1 MISVLVA
8 EDNESFRKVLR
19 ESLLREDYEV
29 DEARDGREAL
39 EKLGRRHYDIL
50 VSDVKMPGV
59 DGLELLKSARQADPD
74 TVVILM
80 TAYGT
85 VDLAVEAMKAGA
97 LDFLSKPF
105 PVEEF
110 MITVGRAA
118 ERNRLL
124 RENQSLKQN
133 LSLHYDAAKIV
144 WKSRGMAEVM
154 ELVRKVSQSTSTV
167 LITGESGTGKELVA
181 HAIHAQSPRSA
192 RPMVKVSIPV
202 LSEGVLESE
211 LFGHEKGS
219 FTGALTRK
227 PGRFEL
233 ADGGT
238 IFLDEIG
245 DLTPAVQVKLLRVL
259 QEREFERV
267 GGTVPLKVDVRLIV
281 ATRSNLRDMVRS
293 GKFREDL
300 YFRLNVVN
308 IVVLPLR
315 ERLDDIPPLV
325 DYFLVKYGSVAQ
337 CRARAITPEA
347 MELLQA
353 YSWPGN
359 VRELENVIQRA
370 LVLAE
375 GEYITPSDLPA
386 DVTGGGPGVII
397 DPVGGGRTGGDG
409 EEKAGILGA
418 LKLEKGNR
426 SRAAARLGLR
436 RTTFLYKMKKH
447 GLI

>member
-8 EDNESFRKVLR
+8 EDNDSFRKVLR
-19 ESLLREDYEV
+19 ESLLRDSYEV
-29 DEARDGREAL
+29 EEARDGREAL
-39 EKLGRRHYDIL
+39 EMLGRRHYDIL

-85 VDLAVEAMKAGA
+85 VDMAVEAMKAGA

-110 MITVGRAA
+110 MLTVGRAA

-124 RENQSLKQN
+124 RENQSLRQS
-133 LSLHYDAAKIV
+133 LSLHYDAGGIV

-154 ELVRKVSQSTSTV
+154 ELVRKVAQSTSTV
-167 LITGESGTGKELVA
+167 LITGESGTGKELIA
-181 HAIHAQSPRSA
+181 HAVHAQSPRSA
-192 RPMVKVSIPV
+192 RALVKVSIPV

-267 GGTVPLKVDVRLIV
+267 GGTVPLKVDVRLIA
-281 ATRSNLRDMVRS
+281 ATRHNLRDMVRA

-315 ERLDDIPPLV
+315 DRRDDIPALV
-325 DYFLVKYGSVAQ
+325 DHFLVKYGAAS
-337 CRARAITPEA
+337 RNLARTVSPEA

-359 VRELENVIQRA
+359 VRELENVVQRA

-375 GEYITPSDLPA
+375 GESISPADLPT
-386 DVTGGGPGVII
+386 DVTGGGPAGYS
-397 DPVGGGRTGGDG
+397 PAPGGKLAGD
-409 EEKAGILGA
+409 EAEKEGILEA
-418 LKLEKGNR
+418 LKQEKGNR

>member
-8 EDNESFRKVLR
+8 EDNVSFRKVLR
-19 ESLLREDYEV
+19 EALLRDGFEV
-29 DEARDGREAL
+29 EEAGDGREAL
-39 EKLGRRHYDIL
+39 EMLGRRHYDLL
-50 VSDVKMPGV
+50 VSDVKMPGA
-59 DGLELLKSARQADPD
+59 DGLELLRSARQADPD

-85 VDLAVEAMKAGA
+85 VDMAVEAMKAGA

-110 MITVGRAA
+110 MLTVARAA

-124 RENQSLKQN
+124 RENQSLKQS
-133 LSLHYDAAKIV
+133 LSLHYDAAGIV
-144 WKSRGMAEVM
+144 WKSRAMAGVM
-154 ELVRKVSQSTSTV
+154 DLVRKVAQTPSTV
-167 LITGESGTGKELVA
+167 LVTGESGTGKELIA
-181 HAIHAQSPRSA
+181 HAVHAQSVRNA
-192 RPMVKVSIPV
+192 RAMVKVSIPV

-267 GGTVPLKVDVRLIV
+267 GGTVPLKVDVRLIA
-281 ATRSNLRDMVRS
+281 ATRHNLRDMVKA

-308 IVVLPLR
+308 IEVPPLR
-315 ERLDDIPPLV
+315 DRKDDIPPLV
-325 DYFLVKYGSVAQ
+325 DHFLAKYGSSGRVQ
-337 CRARAITPEA
+337 ARSVNPES

-375 GEYITPSDLPA
+375 GESITPFDLPA
-386 DVTGGGPGVII
+386 DVTGGASGMGMAPA
-397 DPVGGGRTGGDG
+397 GGRQAG
-409 EEKAGILGA
+409 EDAEKEGILEA

>member
-19 ESLLREDYEV
+19 EALLREGFEV
-29 DEARDGREAL
+29 EEARDGREAL
-39 EKLGRRHYDIL
+39 DMLGHRHYDLL
-50 VSDVKMPGV
+50 VSDVKMPGA
-59 DGLELLKSARQADPD
+59 DGIELLKSARQADPD

-85 VDLAVEAMKAGA
+85 VDMAVEAMKAGA

-105 PVEEF
+105 SIEEF
-110 MITVGRAA
+110 MLIVARAA

-133 LSLHYDAAKIV
+133 LSLHYDAAGIV
-144 WKSRGMAEVM
+144 WKSSAMAGVM
-154 ELVRKVSQSTSTV
+154 DLVRKVSQSPSTV
-167 LITGESGTGKELVA
+167 LITGESGTGKELIA
-181 HAIHAQSPRSA
+181 HAVHAQSARSA
-192 RPMVKVSIPV
+192 RAMVKVSIPV

-267 GGTVPLKVDVRLIV
+267 GGTVPLKVDVRLIA
-281 ATRSNLRDMVRS
+281 ATRHNLREMVRA
-293 GKFREDL
+293 GGFREDL

-308 IVVLPLR
+308 IEVPPLR
-315 ERLDDIPPLV
+315 DRVDDIFPLV
-325 DYFLVKYGSVAQ
+325 GHFLAKYGSNVHAQ
-337 CRARAITPEA
+337 AKSVNSEA

-375 GEYITPSDLPA
+375 GESITPFDLPA
-386 DVTGGGPGVII
+386 DVTG
-397 DPVGGGRTGGDG
+397 VGAGMGAAPAGGRLAG
-409 EEKAGILGA
+409 EDAEKGGILEA

>member
-19 ESLLREDYEV
+19 EALLRDGFEV
-29 DEARDGREAL
+29 EEAHDGLEAL
-39 EKLGRRHYDIL
+39 DMLARRHYDLL
-50 VSDVKMPGV
+50 VSDVKMPGAS
-59 DGLELLKSARQADPD
+59 GLELLKSARQADPD

-85 VDLAVEAMKAGA
+85 VDMAVEAMKAGA

-105 PVEEF
+105 SVEEF
-110 MITVGRAA
+110 MLTVARAA

-124 RENQSLKQN
+124 RENQSLRQN
-133 LSLHYDAAKIV
+133 LSLHYDAAGIV
-144 WKSRGMAEVM
+144 WKSRGMADVM

-167 LITGESGTGKELVA
+167 LITGESGTGKELIA
-181 HAIHAQSPRSA
+181 HAVHAQSPRSA
-192 RPMVKVSIPV
+192 RSLVKVSIPV

-267 GGTVPLKVDVRLIV
+267 GGTVPLKVDVRLIA
-281 ATRSNLRDMVRS
+281 ATRHNLRDLVRS
-293 GKFREDL
+293 GGFREDL

-315 ERLDDIPPLV
+315 DRLDDIPPLV
-325 DYFLVKYGSVAQ
+325 DHFLAKYGSVSRTQ
-337 CRARAITPEA
+337 ARTVSPEA

-375 GEYITPSDLPA
+375 GESINPSDLPA
-386 DVTGGGPGVII
+386 DVTGEMPAGGPAV
-397 DPVGGGRTGGDG
+397 PGGRLAG
-409 EEKAGILGA
+409 EEAEKAGILEA
-418 LKLEKGNR
+418 LKQEKGNR

>member
-19 ESLLREDYEV
+19 ESLLREGYEV
-29 DEARDGREAL
+29 EEARDGREAL
-39 EKLGRRHYDIL
+39 EMLGRRHFDL
-50 VSDVKMPGV
+50 MVSDVKMPGV
-59 DGLELLKSARQADPD
+59 DGLELLRSARQTDPD

-85 VDLAVEAMKAGA
+85 VDMAVEAMKAGA

-110 MITVGRAA
+110 MLTVGRAA
-118 ERNRLL
+118 ERNRLI
-124 RENQSLKQN
+124 RENLSLKHS
-133 LSLHYDAAKIV
+133 LSLHYDADRII
-144 WKSRGMAEVM
+144 WKSRGMSDVM
-154 ELVRKVSQSTSTV
+154 ELVRKVAPSPSTV
-167 LITGESGTGKELVA
+167 LINGESGTGKELIA
-181 HAIHAQSPRSA
+181 HAVHAQSPRSS
-192 RPMVKVSIPV
+192 RPLVKVSIPV
-202 LSEGVLESE
+202 LSEGILESE

-267 GGTVPLKVDVRLIV
+267 GGTAPLKVDVRLIA
-281 ATRSNLRDMVRS
+281 ATRHNLRDLVRA

-308 IVVLPLR
+308 ILIPPLR
-315 ERLDDIPPLV
+315 DRLDDIPPLV
-325 DYFLVKYGSVAQ
+325 EHFLAKYGSAV
-337 CRARAITPEA
+337 RTGARMVSAEA
-347 MELLQA
+347 MELLREYA
-353 YSWPGN
+353 WPGN

-375 GEYITPSDLPA
+375 GDSITPADLPA
-386 DVTGGGPGVII
+386 DVTGGVVAGTTGQS
-397 DPVGGGRTGGDG
+397 GGRQEDDET
-409 EEKAGILGA
+409 EKRGILEA